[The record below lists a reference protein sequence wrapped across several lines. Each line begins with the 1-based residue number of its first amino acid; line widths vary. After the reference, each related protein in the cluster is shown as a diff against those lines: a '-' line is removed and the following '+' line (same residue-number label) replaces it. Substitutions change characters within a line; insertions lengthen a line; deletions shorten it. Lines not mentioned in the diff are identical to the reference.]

1 MKENVIY
8 SVRIFQKNNISVI
21 KMATDICFS
30 STDAKICDFID
41 SGMYYSHGVIP
52 LMGEAVKSFVM
63 RATFCTKSPC

>member
-21 KMATDICFS
+21 KMATDICLS

-41 SGMYYSHGVIP
+41 SGMYYSYGVIP
-52 LMGEAVKSFVM
+52 LMGEAVKSFM
-63 RATFCTKSPC
+63 MPATFCTKFPC